1 MTQILAVSHLTKE
14 FGRVR
19 ALNSVSFA
27 VEQGE
32 LLGLVGPNGAGKTT
46 LFNLLTGC
54 SKPDNGIITLE
65 GNNITGKSPAMRC
78 RLGVGRTYQVPRP
91 FPRLTVYE
99 NVLVAATHGAGLS
112 ECEGR
117 SKVHNL
123 LELTGLV
130 HRKSNFPKA
139 LNSLEA
145 KLLELA
151 RALGTNP
158 RLLLLDEIVA
168 GVTEPELK
176 DVLRIVRKLQEKGI
190 TIVWVEHIPRMMT
203 HGVERLLVLA
213 QGRILADGKPREVM
227 SAQAVADVYL
237 GRQDW

>member
-1 MTQILAVSHLTKE
+1 MTDILTVSHLTKE
-14 FGRVR
+14 YGRLK
-19 ALNSVSFA
+19 ALDHLSFE
-27 VEQGE
+27 VKQGE

-54 SKPDNGIITLE
+54 SKPDNGIITLD

-117 SKVHNL
+117 SKVHDL
-123 LELTGLV
+123 LELTGLA
-130 HRKSNFPKA
+130 HRKGNFPKV

-158 RLLLLDEIVA
+158 RILLLDEIAA
-168 GVTEPELK
+168 GVTEPELQH
-176 DVLRIVRKLQEKGI
+176 VLRIVRKLQETGI

-213 QGRILADGKPREVM
+213 QGKILADGKPREVM
-227 SAQAVADVYL
+227 SNPEVARVYL
-237 GRQDW
+237 GQQNQ